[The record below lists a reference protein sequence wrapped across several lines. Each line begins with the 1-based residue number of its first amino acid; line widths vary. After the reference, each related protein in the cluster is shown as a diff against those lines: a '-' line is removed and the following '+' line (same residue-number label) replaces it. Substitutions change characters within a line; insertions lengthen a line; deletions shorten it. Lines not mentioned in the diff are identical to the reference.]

1 MKQGSGRSESA
12 VHSFANPALPPV
24 LLVQLEPWPRVFL
37 RNLADLLSPR
47 PSSPLLLS
55 SPPGRF
61 WPDVFV
67 ASRLPWRRFL
77 ESAFYH
83 LVAVAAVWG
92 SAQLWPTRP
101 YLVIRPAFRTADVLY
116 TTNDYLPPLDTG
128 GQHRSLPK
136 KGQPEFARQP
146 IISVPPEPDNLHQT
160 IVTPPKI
167 KLTQDVPLP
176 NIVAWSP
183 SHVPVPPVVTAPS
196 RTDLKVPALPMPV
209 VAPPPEVHAA
219 ARAVPS
225 TPQPA
230 IVEPPP
236 SIATTSLRKFGDV
249 NIGHTE
255 VIAPAPQLPM
265 AAQRTFASTSQAMLG
280 SAAAAVVPPPP
291 SVESTG
297 ASDPGGRLI
306 ALSIHPLPPSPAI
319 EVPAG
324 NRLGTFAA
332 TPEGKPGAPGT
343 PDIAGDPHAT
353 ETGSGSGGGDGGNG
367 GGPTRNATGIPPGLF
382 VGAGPNLP
390 DSPGAAARA
399 ANEGARGGSQP
410 SFRNDPRLLAD
421 ATPPRVAGIPRHPA
435 VPDDVPSETEQ
446 KVFGIRR
453 FYSMSLNMP
462 NLNSGGGSW
471 VIRFAELRESEG
483 KGVLMAPVA
492 TQKVDPAYPAEL
504 MRQNV
509 EGTVT
514 LYAVIHS
521 DGSVGDVRVLR
532 GVDDRLDTYARTALS
547 RWRFLPAIKNGT
559 PVAVE
564 AVVMIPFRAIRR
576 SPY

>member
-1 MKQGSGRSESA
+1 
-12 VHSFANPALPPV
+12 
-24 LLVQLEPWPRVFL
+24 LLIELEPWPRVFL
-37 RNLADLLSPR
+37 RNLADLVLPR
-47 PSSPLLLS
+47 RTAPQFLS
-55 SPPGRF
+55 SQPGRF

-67 ASRLPWRRFL
+67 ASGLPWRRFL
-77 ESAFYH
+77 ESALYH
-83 LVAVAAVWG
+83 VAVVAAVG
-92 SAQLWPTRP
+92 GLAQLWPARP
-101 YLVIRPAFRTADVLY
+101 QLAPTPVLRTADVLSLD
-116 TTNDYLPPLDTG
+116 DYLPPLDTG
-128 GQHRSLPK
+128 GQHHAQPS
-136 KGQPEFARQP
+136 KGQPEYARQP

-176 NIVAWSP
+176 NIVAWSATP
-183 SHVPVPPVVTAPS
+183 MPVSPVVKAPA
-196 RTDLKVPALPMPV
+196 RTDLKLPALPTPV

-219 ARAVPS
+219 ARPAPLA
-225 TPQPA
+225 PQPA

-236 SIATTSLRKFGDV
+236 SIATASLRKFGDV
-249 NIGHTE
+249 NIARTE
-255 VIAPAPQLPM
+255 VVAPTPQLPM
-265 AAQRTFASTSQAMLG
+265 EAQRTFAGAAEATLG
-280 SAAAAVVPPPP
+280 SAATAVVPPPP
-291 SVESTG
+291 AIETAGVADSGS
-297 ASDPGGRLI
+297 RLI
-306 ALSIHPLPPSPAI
+306 ALSIHPLPPSSTI

-343 PDIAGDPHAT
+343 PDVAGDPRASAT
-353 ETGSGSGGGDGGNG
+353 GSGGGSDGGGNG
-367 GGPTRNATGIPPGLF
+367 GGTGSHASTLPSGLF

-390 DSPGAAARA
+390 DSPGATAHGLS
-399 ANEGARGGSQP
+399 EGARGGSQ
-410 SFRNDPRLLAD
+410 SAFRDNPRLLAD
-421 ATPPRVAGIPRHPA
+421 ATPPRVTGAPRHPA
-435 VPDDVPSETEQ
+435 VPDDAPTDAEKQ
-446 KVFGIRR
+446 VFGIRR

-471 VIRFAELRESEG
+471 VIRFAELKESEA

-504 MRQNV
+504 MRENV

-514 LYAVIHS
+514 LYAVIQS

-532 GVDDRLDTYARTALS
+532 SVDDRLDTYARTALS
-547 RWRFLPAIKNGT
+547 RWRFLPAVKNGT

-576 SPY
+576 SLY